1 MQQRLAILDDYQDV
15 AHGFA
20 DWPSLQQSGVST
32 SVFREP
38 FKSEDALA
46 AALAGFQIVVA
57 MRERTPFPRSVLE
70 RLPGLKL
77 LVTTGMANAA
87 IDVAAADE
95 LGITVS
101 GTPGSPTAA
110 PELTWALLLALARN
124 LPAEENSLRAG
135 TWQTSVGMEL
145 SGKTLGVVG
154 LGKIGRRIAAF
165 GQAFGMEVLAWSEN
179 LTEESATEVGAR
191 KVSKEDLF
199 GNSDVATLH
208 LRLSP
213 RSEGTVGER
222 ELRLLGPEGLL
233 VNTSRG
239 PLVEQDAL
247 VRALN
252 EGWIRGAALDVF
264 DSEPIQPAHPLLS
277 TPNTVLSPHL
287 GYVTQ
292 ESYQQF
298 YGGAFEDVKAW
309 LKGSPVRVITAP

>member
-20 DWPSLQQSGVST
+20 DWASLERAGVPVA
-32 SVFREP
+32 VFREP
-38 FKSEDALA
+38 FQSEDALV
-46 AALAGFQIVVA
+46 AALANVQIVIA
-57 MRERTPFPRSVLE
+57 MRERTPFPRTVLE

-87 IDVAAADE
+87 IDVAAAAE
-95 LGITVS
+95 LGVTVC

-145 SGKTLGVVG
+145 SGKTLGIVG
-154 LGKIGRRIAAF
+154 LGRTGRRIAAY
-165 GQAFGMEVLAWSEN
+165 GQAFGMDVLAWSQN
-179 LTEESATEVGAR
+179 LTEESAAEAGAR
-191 KVSKEDLF
+191 RVSKEDLF

-213 RSEGTVGER
+213 RSEGIVGEE
-222 ELRLLGPEGLL
+222 ELRLLGPEGIL

-264 DSEPIQPAHPLLS
+264 DQEPLPAGHPLLS
-277 TPNTVLSPHL
+277 APNTVLTPHL
-287 GYVTQ
+287 GYVTR
-292 ESYQQF
+292 ESYRQF
-298 YGGAFEDVKAW
+298 YGGAFEDVTAW
-309 LKGSPVRVITAP
+309 LAGTPVRVITP

>member
-20 DWPSLQQSGVST
+20 DWSALQESGVST

-38 FKSEDALA
+38 FQSEDALA
-46 AALAGFQIVVA
+46 AALADFQIVVA

-87 IDVAAADE
+87 IDVAAAAD
-95 LGITVS
+95 LGILVC
-101 GTPGSPTAA
+101 GPPGSPAAA

-124 LPAEENSLRAG
+124 LPAEEKSLRAG
-135 TWQTSVGMEL
+135 NWQTSVGMEL

-179 LTEESATEVGAR
+179 LTEEAAVGAGAR
-191 KVSKEDLF
+191 RVSKEDLF
-199 GNSDVATLH
+199 RNSDVATLH
-208 LRLSP
+208 LRLSH
-213 RSEGTVGER
+213 RSQGTVGER

-264 DSEPIQPAHPLLS
+264 DSEPVPPAHPLLS

-292 ESYQQF
+292 ESYRQF
-298 YGGAFEDVKAW
+298 YGGAFEDVKGW
-309 LKGSPVRVITAP
+309 LEGSPVRVITA

>member
-20 DWPSLQQSGVST
+20 DWSALQESGVST

-38 FKSEDALA
+38 FQSEDALA
-46 AALAGFQIVVA
+46 AALADFQIVVA

-87 IDVAAADE
+87 IDVAAAAD
-95 LGITVS
+95 LGVLVC
-101 GTPGSPTAA
+101 GTPGSPAAA

-124 LPAEENSLRAG
+124 LPAEEKSLRAG
-135 TWQTSVGMEL
+135 NWQTSVGMEL

-179 LTEESATEVGAR
+179 LTEETAVGAGAR
-191 KVSKEDLF
+191 RVGKEDLF
-199 GNSDVATLH
+199 RNSDVATLH
-208 LRLSP
+208 LRLSH
-213 RSEGTVGER
+213 RSQGTVGER

-264 DSEPIQPAHPLLS
+264 DSEPVPPAHPLLS

-292 ESYQQF
+292 ESYRQF
-298 YGGAFEDVKAW
+298 YGGAFEDVKGW
-309 LKGSPVRVITAP
+309 LEGSPVRVITA

>member
-20 DWPSLQQSGVST
+20 DWASLEAAGVT
-32 SVFREP
+32 TAVFREP
-38 FKSEDALA
+38 FQSEDALA
-46 AALAGFQIVVA
+46 AALANVQIVVA

-87 IDVAAADE
+87 IDMAAAEE
-95 LGITVS
+95 LGITVC
-101 GTPGSPTAA
+101 GTAGSPTAA
-110 PELTWALLLALARN
+110 PELTWGLLLALARH
-124 LPAEENSLRAG
+124 LPTEENSLRAG
-135 TWQTSVGMEL
+135 AWQTSVGMEL

-154 LGKIGRRIAAF
+154 LGKIGRRIAAY
-165 GQAFGMEVLAWSEN
+165 GQAFGMDVLAWSQN
-179 LTEESATEVGAR
+179 LTEEAAAEAGVQ

-199 GNSDVATLH
+199 RNSDVVTLH

-213 RSEGTVGER
+213 RSEGIVGEP

-233 VNTSRG
+233 VNTARG

-264 DSEPIQPAHPLLS
+264 DTEPIPPAHPLLS

-292 ESYQQF
+292 ESYGQF
-298 YGGAFEDVKAW
+298 YGGAFEDVMAW
-309 LKGSPVRVITAP
+309 LEGSPVRVLTAG

>member
-20 DWPSLQQSGVST
+20 DWASLQGVST

-38 FKSEDALA
+38 FQSEDALA
-46 AALAGFQIVVA
+46 AALADVRIVVA

-87 IDVAAADE
+87 IDVAAAQE
-95 LGITVS
+95 LGITVC

-110 PELTWALLLALARN
+110 PELTWGLLLALARH
-124 LPAEENSLRAG
+124 LPTEENSLRAG
-135 TWQTSVGMEL
+135 TWQTTVGMEL
-145 SGKTLGVVG
+145 AGKTLGVVG
-154 LGKIGRRIAAF
+154 LGKIGRRIAAY
-165 GQAFGMEVLAWSEN
+165 GQAFGMDVLAWSQN
-179 LTEESATEVGAR
+179 LTGEAAAEVGAL

-199 GNSDVATLH
+199 RNSDVVTLH

-213 RSEGTVGER
+213 RSEGIVGER
-222 ELRLLGPEGLL
+222 ELRQLGPEGLL

-264 DSEPIQPAHPLLS
+264 DTEPIPAAHPLLS

-292 ESYQQF
+292 ESYRQF

-309 LKGSPVRVITAP
+309 LEGSPVRVITA